1 MASNS
6 SGLQL
11 VADRKRWGQWS
22 ITIGEADGDDATVAS
37 NDIVRAKIGR
47 MGDGMLLEVESD
59 SGAGSDETNIT
70 AANPTVLTIFGTDL
84 TFAAGIY
91 DVEISIWDTSQDAM
105 KKAERGIFILR
116 DSMEGD
122 IDE

>member
-11 VADRKRWGQWS
+11 IADRKRWGQWS

-47 MGDGMLLEVESD
+47 MGDGLLLEVESD

-84 TFAAGIY
+84 TISGETSAQDGTESTAG
-91 DVEISIWDTSQDAM
+91 
-105 KKAERGIFILR
+105 
-116 DSMEGD
+116 DSMNGFVVVGA
-122 IDE
+122 